1 MRDPVC
7 TMWGLLLAVAG
18 MLLPLDHHPPG
29 VKFTRSFAAE
39 QICPVLLGI
48 LLLKYCLTVARAPAS
63 LASEI

>member
-29 VKFTRSFAAE
+29 VKFTKSFAAE

-48 LLLKYCLTVARAPAS
+48 LLLKYC
-63 LASEI
+63 